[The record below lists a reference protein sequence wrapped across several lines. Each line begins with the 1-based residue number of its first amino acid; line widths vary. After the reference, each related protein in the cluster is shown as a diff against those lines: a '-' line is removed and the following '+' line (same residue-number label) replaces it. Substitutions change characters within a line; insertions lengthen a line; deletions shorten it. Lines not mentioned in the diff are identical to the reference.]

1 VLKLG
6 RGVGRKAVRDALR
19 ARSAATVRY
28 VGVLAA
34 EDIREAVAGIR
45 QAGSPAQALPILS
58 WLASHPNAP
67 HDVLEDLEAH
77 GPREV
82 LMSLC
87 LNARLPA
94 SLRRALLA
102 HRDEQVRLHANHV
115 FSRARRH

>member
-6 RGVGRKAVRDALR
+6 KGFDRKAVRAALR
-19 ARSAATVRY
+19 AKGASTVRY

-45 QAGSPAQALPILS
+45 QAGSPPQALPVLS

-67 HDVLEDLEAH
+67 ADVLEDLESH

-87 LNARLPA
+87 LNTRLPA
-94 SLRRALLA
+94 DMRRSLLA
-102 HRDEQVRLHANHV
+102 HKDEEVRRHANHV
-115 FSRARRH
+115 FSRPKRH